1 MRIGRASAVLI
12 LHFGRNIMES
22 VKSGIL
28 KIFSSGKIF
37 ALFLFLAT
45 AVLSG
50 LLYLSTKDSRS
61 GQTPPS
67 FVLQLEMRVLVG
79 HGSYN
84 FVYGC
89 IFSDTGVPCK
99 SASSHVDVLP
109 GIFSFVNLSSDAAA
123 GNYHGI
129 RVQLRGNKGES
140 FYLKSAVLQGRK
152 IFDGKNAISLRNF
165 HGLKIL
171 QDNLTGIF
179 IFQVVSDSASFDLDY
194 GFSVEPVEG
203 EAVKYP
209 YAVIASVLIV
219 SLLLLIS
226 VFHKQPDHGTDD
238 ENEGNTCTS
247 GKLSLRRLILAFLQ
261 YGLLALVFLT
271 VGRIFISSEFS
282 IEAESTEPG
291 TFKVEVSDSPD
302 FAYSSGSRS
311 FLNRRDSV
319 IKVPGNFSS
328 IRVSRFA
335 DDAAETGSFRVV
347 TSSGSCGIDD
357 RRFVKAGDL
366 PCMAGRDGSLY
377 IDLDSPGRILLSLI
391 FSLSALLVSAA
402 LLYSV
407 FRFLEFGVAVRIMSA
422 LIMISA
428 YIGGE
433 VCLNAESVHVIFF
446 QNYLALLSDTVLRN
460 ISLILFML
468 LLSFLS
474 FSGSRIS
481 SAVSL
486 LLIFVIVIYVAVDW
500 GVSSNFGVRADL
512 SNIFRHTGADN
523 STVLVFAGNFF
534 RNSGASL
541 MAIVMLADLIIMAL
555 SFRLREKRCSL
566 KKYLF
571 LLLILNSIP
580 FLKVCENFY
589 TPGNLQT
596 REDIFDIQRDY
607 IHDIRHVYTKSFPL
621 YDWKPDYEIT
631 NGLGR
636 RKNVVI
642 LAVESLAVPYSEF
655 FSGLTGYTPE
665 LDRLAEQN
673 VSFTNFHS
681 TGISTVPAIYSILTG
696 KVYFDISPAN
706 LSFEYG
712 DALPKIMR
720 AEGYSTSAI
729 YSAED
734 FAGLGDVYR
743 NSGFEHLYGPDEP
756 AYEGEKRY
764 IFNSVADG
772 VLLNHAADLISQFDH
787 SGSPHLT
794 FIMTTSSHVPF
805 VSPETGRQDYRETIS
820 YVDREI
826 GRFVRKLDDNGFFDN
841 GMLVITGD
849 HIPPGLDFAP
859 GELSKYGDDLNRVP
873 LVIIDRDLGRQ
884 TFSNVFGH
892 DSLKAVIEYLNL
904 SKFKKYEYQL
914 VPFMESDRDRGTTVI
929 CPMHLL
935 STYPAE
941 VMVSGPSGEHG
952 IYNATGDSSEF
963 IGHFLSPEA
972 EKEVAGRVKW
982 FKLEK

>member
-1 MRIGRASAVLI
+1 
-12 LHFGRNIMES
+12 MES

-28 KIFSSGKIF
+28 KIFCSERVFGF
-37 ALFLFLAT
+37 ALLLAT

-50 LLYLSTKDSRS
+50 VLYLATRDSSS
-61 GQTPPS
+61 GQPLPS
-67 FVLQLEMRVLVG
+67 YTLQLELRASLG

-99 SASSHVDVLP
+99 SASSNVEVLP
-109 GIFSFVNLSSDAAA
+109 GIFSFVTLSSPAAK
-123 GNYHGI
+123 GNYQGI
-129 RVQLRGNKGES
+129 RIQLRGNKGES

-152 IFDGKNAISLRNF
+152 IFDGKNALSLGKI
-165 HGLKIL
+165 HGLRVL
-171 QDNLTGIF
+171 RDSQTGIF

-194 GFSVEPVEG
+194 GFSVEPVKG
-203 EAVKYP
+203 AAVRYP
-209 YAVIASVLIV
+209 YAVIVSV
-219 SLLLLIS
+219 LLIS
-226 VFHKQPDHGTDD
+226 LLMFLSVFHRQAAGPVDGDR
-238 ENEGNTCTS
+238 NTGIA
-247 GKLSLRRLILAFLQ
+247 GKLTLRRAALAFLL
-261 YGLLALVFLT
+261 YGLFALVLLT
-271 VGRIFISSEFS
+271 VVLIFISGDFS
-282 IEAESTEPG
+282 IETERTETG
-291 TFKVEVSDSPD
+291 TFKVEVSGSPD
-302 FAYSSGSRS
+302 FSYSSGSRS
-311 FLNRRDSV
+311 FFSRRDSV
-319 IKVPGNFSS
+319 IKVPGNYSD
-328 IRVSRFA
+328 IRVSRLA
-335 DDAAETGSFRVV
+335 DGTAGAGGFRVV
-347 TSSGSCGIDD
+347 TSSGSCGIDA
-357 RRFVKAGDL
+357 RHFVRAGDL
-366 PCMAGRDGSLY
+366 PCKAGRDGSLY
-377 IDLDSPGRILLSLI
+377 VNLDSPGRILRSLI
-391 FSLSALLVSAA
+391 FILSALLVSAVLWYTA
-402 LLYSV
+402 
-407 FRFLEFGVAVRIMSA
+407 FRFLEFGAAVRMMSA

-433 VCLNAESVHVIFF
+433 VCLNAESANVIFF
-446 QNYLALLSDTVLRN
+446 QNYLALLPDTVLTN

-468 LLSFLS
+468 LLSVLA

-486 LLIFVIVIYVAVDW
+486 LVLLGIVIYVAVDW

-512 SNIFRHTGADN
+512 SNIVRHTGADN

-534 RNSGASL
+534 RNSGASW
-541 MAIVMLADLIIMAL
+541 MAVVMLADLVIMAL

-566 KKYLF
+566 KKYLT
-571 LLLILNSIP
+571 LLLVLNLIP
-580 FLKVCENFY
+580 FLKVCQNFY
-589 TPGNLQT
+589 TPGSLQT

-607 IHDIRHVYTKSFPL
+607 IQDIRNVYTKSFPL
-621 YDWKPDYEIT
+621 YDWKPDFKTED
-631 NGLGR
+631 GLGM

-642 LAVESLAVPYSEF
+642 LTVESLAVPYSEF
-655 FSGLTGYTPE
+655 FSGLAGYTPE
-665 LDRLAEQN
+665 LDSLAREN
-673 VSFTNFHS
+673 VSFLNYHS
-681 TGISTVPAIYSILTG
+681 SGITTVPAIYSILTG

-706 LSFEYG
+706 IDFEYG
-712 DALPKIMR
+712 EALPKIMR
-720 AEGYSTSAI
+720 EEGYSTSAI

-756 AYEGEKRY
+756 AYNGEKRY
-764 IFNSVADG
+764 VFNSVADG

-787 SGSPHLT
+787 EASPHLT

-805 VSPETGRQDYRETIS
+805 VSPETGTQDYRETIS

-826 GRFVRKLDDNGFFDN
+826 GKFVRKLRENGFFDK

-884 TFSNVFGH
+884 KFSNVFGH

-914 VPFMESDRDRGTTVI
+914 VPFMESDRDRGATVI